1 MSAICLVY
9 NAMFLQKTNT
19 IEKINKYVKIKNKLI
34 KERMNDIDDK
44 RNADFLIR
52 EIKKYKTITEKCR
65 HTYMELSFQ
74 INELQKE
81 LVKVKKSNSNE
92 DK

>member
-1 MSAICLVY
+1 
-9 NAMFLQKTNT
+9 MFLQKNNT

-34 KERMNDIDDK
+34 KERINDIDDK

-74 INELQKE
+74 INELRKE